1 MSPIRGEEFTGR
13 TVEEAIERGLRELGK
28 RRDQVDIE
36 VLAKGKPANMLGLG
50 GEDARVLLS
59 YEETETDDVQPA
71 IDEAE
76 VPRRPASR
84 DAAMDEEEA
93 APAFGEELP
102 IGGAVARELL
112 EVMGIEADV
121 KIEQIPGREGVEI
134 GGGELGVLI
143 GRGGENLVALQQ
155 VVSAI
160 TSKRVGR
167 TVHVPVDVEGY
178 RRRREDQ
185 LREVAKRVAE
195 RVRATGQAVTL
206 EPMLAYER
214 RIVHLA
220 VQGTPGLRTES
231 VGSEPNRRV
240 VISSTA
246 PGARGPVGMRGPGF
260 RGPGPGPVRRP
271 MGPRRTFDP
280 RGGGGGYRT
289 RYGPSRPRIDR
300 P

>member
-1 MSPIRGEEFTGR
+1 MSPIRGDEFTGR
-13 TVEEAIERGLRELGK
+13 TVEEAIERGLRDLGR

-59 YEETETDDVQPA
+59 YEETESEEPQPSV
-71 IDEAE
+71 DEAE
-76 VPRRPASR
+76 VPRRPLSAHER
-84 DAAMDEEEA
+84 EVDEDEA
-93 APAFGEELP
+93 APVFGEELP
-102 IGGAVARELL
+102 IGGTVARELL
-112 EVMGIEADV
+112 EVMGIEAEV
-121 KIEQIPGREGVEI
+121 LIEQIPGREGVEI
-134 GGGELGVLI
+134 GGPELGVLI
-143 GRGGENLVALQQ
+143 GRGGENLIALQQ

-160 TSKRVGR
+160 TSKKVGR

-185 LREVAKRVAE
+185 LREVAKRVAD

-220 VQGTPGLRTES
+220 VQGAPGSRTES

-246 PGARGPVGMRGPGF
+246 PGARGPIGMAGPFGMRP
-260 RGPGPGPVRRP
+260 RPGPTRRP
-271 MGPRRTFDP
+271 MGPRRTFEP
-280 RGGGGGYRT
+280 GGGGFRP
-289 RYGPSRPRIDR
+289 RYGASRPRIDR